1 MKAATI
7 ANVKT
12 HLSSLLAQVEAG
24 EDLIIT
30 RRGKPVARLVA
41 ESNAAKVG
49 WSDLRDW
56 VDSAPNAGLT
66 VAEMR
71 EQNLL

>member
-1 MKAATI
+1 MKAATV
-7 ANVKT
+7 ANVKA

-41 ESNAAKVG
+41 EPHAAKVD
-49 WSDLRDW
+49 WSDLRAW
-56 VDSAPNAGLT
+56 VDSVPNAGPT